1 MMITTLDFSD
11 KEDFID
17 NISDTE
23 LMPDLHKQGGINL
36 LLSKW
41 VPVRGSQMV
50 QLHPSIFEED
60 LNCTYILKNSLNLWI
75 HTVVEILVN
84 TPST

>member
-1 MMITTLDFSD
+1 MITTLDFSD

-17 NISDTE
+17 NISDAE

-50 QLHPSIFEED
+50 QLHPSIFEEN
-60 LNCTYILKNSLNLWI
+60 LICTHQFKNFNWI
-75 HTVVEILVN
+75 FGTYVRIRKFC
-84 TPST
+84 TPQF